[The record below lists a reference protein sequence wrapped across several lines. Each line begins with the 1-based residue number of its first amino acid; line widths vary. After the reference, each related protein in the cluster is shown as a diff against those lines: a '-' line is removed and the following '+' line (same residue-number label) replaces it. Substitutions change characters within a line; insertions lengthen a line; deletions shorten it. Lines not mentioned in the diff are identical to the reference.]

1 MSELKGPVIIIDD
14 KTEATDCLLSCFQ
27 SIGWSCLT
35 ADNLDNL
42 QALCT
47 DPLNQP
53 VVVPSQFL
61 KTHTFDNDFLS
72 QFFSDYL
79 VVVALDK
86 EAVGNETA
94 YFRLGAADILEEDPK
109 HRDIPPVFDRL
120 SKLATIRRME
130 LEYSERLKLSNTK
143 LNRTVQLLEQD
154 QKAGLEI
161 QKNLMPEGPLRCGNF
176 EIAHS
181 MAPSLYL
188 SGDYVG
194 YQFVLGRYIL
204 FYFVDVSGHGA
215 SSAFVTVLIHFIAN
229 RIIRRH
235 AREEEYE
242 ALAKAPEG
250 FVESINQQLLNSE
263 LDKHLT
269 IVAGSLDTHT
279 SKLRY
284 VVGAHQPSPILI
296 VDGKATYLPGKGK
309 PAGIFKEATWTVEEI
324 QLPEKFALVLLS
336 DGVFELLP
344 GKEIT
349 DKETRLLR
357 YLSNRSVSIR
367 ALKKGLFIDGIK
379 DLEDDVSVLLLTGGE
394 E

>member
-1 MSELKGPVIIIDD
+1 
-14 KTEATDCLLSCFQ
+14 
-27 SIGWSCLT
+27 
-35 ADNLDNL
+35 
-42 QALCT
+42 
-47 DPLNQP
+47 
-53 VVVPSQFL
+53 
-61 KTHTFDNDFLS
+61 
-72 QFFSDYL
+72 
-79 VVVALDK
+79 
-86 EAVGNETA
+86 
-94 YFRLGAADILEEDPK
+94 
-109 HRDIPPVFDRL
+109 
-120 SKLATIRRME
+120 ME
-130 LEYSERLKLSNTK
+130 LEYSERLKQTNTK

-269 IVAGSLDTHT
+269 IVAGSLDTET

-296 VDGKATYLPGKGK
+296 VDGKASYLPGKGK
-309 PAGIFKEATWTVEEI
+309 PAGIFKEASWAVEEI

-344 GKEIT
+344 GEEIT

-357 YLSNRSVSIR
+357 YLSNRSVSVR

>member
-14 KTEATDCLLSCFQ
+14 KTEATDCLHTCFQ
-27 SIGWSCLT
+27 SNGWSCLT
-35 ADNLDNL
+35 AENLDNL
-42 QALCT
+42 QLLCT

-53 VVVPSQFL
+53 VVVPSHYL

-72 QFFSDYL
+72 QLFGDYL
-79 VVVALDK
+79 VVVALDE

-120 SKLATIRRME
+120 SKLATVRRME
-130 LEYSERLKLSNTK
+130 LEYSERLKQTNTK

-161 QKNLMPEGPLRCGNF
+161 QKNLMPEGPLRCGDF

-269 IVAGSLDTHT
+269 IVAGSLDTQT

-284 VVGAHQPSPILI
+284 VVGGHQPSPILI
-296 VDGKATYLPGKGK
+296 VDGKASYLPGKGK
-309 PAGIFKEATWTVEEI
+309 PAGIFKEASWSVEEI

>member
-14 KTEATDCLLSCFQ
+14 KTEATDCLHTCFQ
-27 SIGWSCLT
+27 SNGWSCLS
-35 ADNLDNL
+35 AENLDNL
-42 QALCT
+42 QLLCT

-53 VVVPSQFL
+53 VVVPSHYL

-72 QFFSDYL
+72 QLFGDYL
-79 VVVALDK
+79 VVVALDE

-120 SKLATIRRME
+120 SKLATVRRME
-130 LEYSERLKLSNTK
+130 LEYSERLKQTNTK

-161 QKNLMPEGPLRCGNF
+161 QKNLMPEGPLRCGDF

-269 IVAGSLDTHT
+269 IVAGSLDTET

-284 VVGAHQPSPILI
+284 VVGGHQPSPILI
-296 VDGKATYLPGKGK
+296 VDGKASYLPGKGK
-309 PAGIFKEATWTVEEI
+309 PAGIFKEASWSVEEI

>member
-42 QALCT
+42 QVLCT

-72 QFFSDYL
+72 QFFSDFL
-79 VVVALDK
+79 VVVALDE
-86 EAVGNETA
+86 EAVGNETS

-109 HRDIPPVFDRL
+109 HRDIPPVFERL
-120 SKLATIRRME
+120 SKLATVRRME
-130 LEYSERLKLSNTK
+130 LEYSERLKQSNTK

-235 AREEEYE
+235 AREEEFE

-269 IVAGSLDTHT
+269 IVAGSLDTEA

-309 PAGIFKEATWTVEEI
+309 PAGIFKEATWNVEEI

-379 DLEDDVSVLLLTGGE
+379 DLEDDVSVLLLTGGAE
-394 E
+394 

>member
-14 KTEATDCLLSCFQ
+14 KTEATDCLHTCFQ
-27 SIGWSCLT
+27 SNGWSCLT
-35 ADNLDNL
+35 AENLDNL
-42 QALCT
+42 QLLCT

-53 VVVPSQFL
+53 VVVPSHYL

-72 QFFSDYL
+72 QLFGDYL
-79 VVVALDK
+79 VVVALDE

-120 SKLATIRRME
+120 SKLATVRRME
-130 LEYSERLKLSNTK
+130 LEYSERLKQTNTK

-161 QKNLMPEGPLRCGNF
+161 QKNLMPEGPLRCGDF

-269 IVAGSLDTHT
+269 IVAGSLDTET

-284 VVGAHQPSPILI
+284 VVGGHQPSPILI
-296 VDGKATYLPGKGK
+296 VDGKASYLPGKGK
-309 PAGIFKEATWTVEEI
+309 PAGIFKEASWSVEEI

>member
-14 KTEATDCLLSCFQ
+14 KTEATDCLLNCFQ

-35 ADNLDNL
+35 ADNLDNVKTI
-42 QALCT
+42 CT

-53 VVVPSQFL
+53 VVVTSQFL
-61 KTHTFDNDFLS
+61 NTHTFDNHFLS
-72 QFFSDYL
+72 QLFNDYL
-79 VVVALDK
+79 VVVALD
-86 EAVGNETA
+86 EQATGNETA
-94 YFRLGAADILEEDPK
+94 YFRLGAADILEVDPK
-109 HRDIPPVFDRL
+109 HRDIPPVFERL
-120 SKLATIRRME
+120 SKLASIRRME
-130 LEYSERLKLSNTK
+130 REYSERLKQTNAK

-161 QKNLMPEGPLRCGNF
+161 QKNLMPEEPLRCGNF
-176 EIAHS
+176 EIAYS

-194 YQFVLGRYIL
+194 YHFVLGRYIL

-215 SSAFVTVLIHFIAN
+215 SSAFVTVLLHFIAN

-235 AREEEYE
+235 TREEDFE
-242 ALAKAPEG
+242 ALARAPEG

-269 IVAGSLDTHT
+269 IVAGSLDTET
-279 SKLRY
+279 RKLRY

-296 VDGKATYLPGKGK
+296 VDGEARYLPGKGK
-309 PAGIFKEATWTVEEI
+309 PAGIFEGASWTVEEV

-344 GKEIT
+344 GEEIT

-379 DLEDDVSVLLLTGGE
+379 DLEDDVSVLLLTGGAE
-394 E
+394 

>member
-14 KTEATDCLLSCFQ
+14 KTEATDCLHTCFQ
-27 SIGWSCLT
+27 SNGWSCLT
-35 ADNLDNL
+35 AENLDNL
-42 QALCT
+42 QLLCT

-53 VVVPSQFL
+53 VVVPSHYL
-61 KTHTFDNDFLS
+61 KIHTFDNDFLS
-72 QFFSDYL
+72 QLFGDYL
-79 VVVALDK
+79 VVVALDE

-120 SKLATIRRME
+120 SKLATVRRME
-130 LEYSERLKLSNTK
+130 LEYSERLKQTNTK

-161 QKNLMPEGPLRCGNF
+161 QKNLMPEGPLRCGDF

-269 IVAGSLDTHT
+269 IVAGSLDTQT

-284 VVGAHQPSPILI
+284 VVGGHQPSPIMI
-296 VDGKATYLPGKGK
+296 VDGKASYLPGKGK
-309 PAGIFKEATWTVEEI
+309 PAGIFKEASWSVEEI

>member
-14 KTEATDCLLSCFQ
+14 KTEATDCLHTCFQ
-27 SIGWSCLT
+27 SNGWSCLT
-35 ADNLDNL
+35 AENLDNL
-42 QALCT
+42 QLLCT

-53 VVVPSQFL
+53 VVVPSYYL

-72 QFFSDYL
+72 QLFGDYL
-79 VVVALDK
+79 VVVALDE

-120 SKLATIRRME
+120 SKLATVRRME
-130 LEYSERLKLSNTK
+130 LEYSERLKQTNTK

-161 QKNLMPEGPLRCGNF
+161 QKNLMPEGPLRCGDF

-269 IVAGSLDTHT
+269 IVAGSLDTET

-284 VVGAHQPSPILI
+284 VVGGHQPSPILI
-296 VDGKATYLPGKGK
+296 VDGKASYLPGKGK
-309 PAGIFKEATWTVEEI
+309 PAGIFKEASWSVEEI

>member
-14 KTEATDCLLSCFQ
+14 KTEATDCLHTCFQ
-27 SIGWSCLT
+27 SNGWSCLS
-35 ADNLDNL
+35 AENLDNL
-42 QALCT
+42 QLLCT

-53 VVVPSQFL
+53 VVVPSHYL

-72 QFFSDYL
+72 QLFGDYL
-79 VVVALDK
+79 VVVALDE

-120 SKLATIRRME
+120 SKLATVRRME
-130 LEYSERLKLSNTK
+130 LEYSERLKQTNTK

-161 QKNLMPEGPLRCGNF
+161 QKNLMPEGPLRCGDF

-269 IVAGSLDTHT
+269 IVAGSLDTET

-284 VVGAHQPSPILI
+284 VVGGHQPSPILI
-296 VDGKATYLPGKGK
+296 VDGKASYLPGKGK
-309 PAGIFKEATWTVEEI
+309 PAGIFKEASWSVEEI

-344 GKEIT
+344 GEEIT